1 MSRWEGSGWR
11 GSLTL
16 TQGLWSSLRCPFAGD
31 NYRTQLVPVGPA
43 TLQLPFPSHY
53 QRFAIST
60 FAFVDSPSMV
70 VLEGEVRQGGS
81 SRSAGPHRDTGCDTA
96 PCPTGVHPVQR
107 LRVPPVTAR
116 ALPALLP
123 SGRAFP

>member
-1 MSRWEGSGWR
+1 M
-11 GSLTL
+11 
-16 TQGLWSSLRCPFAGD
+16 
-31 NYRTQLVPVGPA
+31 PVGPA

-96 PCPTGVHPVQR
+96 PCSTGVHPVQR

-123 SGRAFP
+123 SGLAFP